1 MLLIIDQLN
10 ENLVDWIIDLIKEKC
25 IFHPLLDESRIK
37 DEWIEWYRHYEV
49 RKPWNPTGRKISNQL
64 YVLIELISAI
74 KILFRFFYDY
84 LLASSIINGHFAK
97 YSTAAGP
104 ITKVYTNIIAKLPY
118 WFDA

>member
-74 KILFRFFYDY
+74 KILFRFFMIIC
-84 LLASSIINGHFAK
+84 LLRQ
-97 YSTAAGP
+97 
-104 ITKVYTNIIAKLPY
+104 
-118 WFDA
+118 